1 MKIEFDKVT
10 CSRCAGAGYFRAWS
24 HIKSGV
30 CFRCGGAGTTLT
42 KKGAAAQSIFR
53 QAMTITADALEPG
66 MVVIEPDVSPDGEM
80 ILTRKVTV
88 ESVGTSDTKVIA
100 DGVPVEYLAVTYKGG
115 RVHHM
120 AHATKIQQ
128 ALSALT
134 RDTARAALEGV
145 VGATVID

>member
-10 CSRCAGAGYFRAWS
+10 CSRCNGAGRFNAYS
-24 HIKSGV
+24 HVYGGA
-30 CFRCGGAGTTLT
+30 CFRCGGAGATLT
-42 KKGAAAQSIFR
+42 KKGAAAKDIYR

-66 MVVIEPDVSPDGEM
+66 MVVMETDVAPGGDM
-80 ILTRKVTV
+80 VATRKLTV

-120 AHATKIQQ
+120 AHGTKIQQ
-128 ALSALT
+128 ALSPFT
-134 RDTARAALEGV
+134 RDTARAAQEGV
-145 VGATVID
+145 AGATVTD

>member
-1 MKIEFDKVT
+1 MRITFDKVT
-10 CSRCAGAGYFRAWS
+10 CSRCNGAGHFNAYS
-24 HIKSGV
+24 HVYGGV
-30 CFRCGGAGTTLT
+30 CFRCGGAGATLT
-42 KKGAAAQSIFR
+42 KKGAAAKDIYR

-66 MVVIEPDVSPDGEM
+66 MVVIDTDVSPGGDM
-80 ILTRKVTV
+80 IAHRKVTV

-100 DGVPVEYLAVTYKGG
+100 DGVPVEYLAVTYEGG

-120 AHATKIQQ
+120 AHGTKIEQ

-145 VGATVID
+145 AGATVTD

>member
-1 MKIEFDKVT
+1 MKITFDKVT
-10 CSRCAGAGYFRAWS
+10 CSRCNGAGRFRAFS
-24 HIKSGV
+24 HVYGGA
-30 CFRCGGAGTTLT
+30 CFRCGGAGHTLT
-42 KKGAAAQSIFR
+42 KKGAAAKDIYR

-66 MVVIEPDVSPDGEM
+66 MVVMETDVAPGGDM
-80 ILTRKVTV
+80 VATRKLTV
-88 ESVGTSDTKVIA
+88 ETVGTSDTKVIA

-120 AHATKIQQ
+120 AHGTKIQQ

-145 VGATVID
+145 AGATVID

>member
-1 MKIEFDKVT
+1 MKITFDKVT
-10 CSRCAGAGYFRAWS
+10 CSRCNGAGRFRAFS
-24 HIKSGV
+24 HVYGGV
-30 CFRCGGAGTTLT
+30 CFRCGGGGHTLT
-42 KKGAAAQSIFR
+42 KKGAAAQSIYR

-66 MVVIEPDVSPDGEM
+66 MVVMETDVAPGGDM
-80 ILTRKVTV
+80 VATRKLTV
-88 ESVGTSDTKVIA
+88 ETVGTSDTKVIA

-120 AHATKIQQ
+120 AHGTKIQQ

-145 VGATVID
+145 VGATVTD

>member
-1 MKIEFDKVT
+1 MKITFDKVT
-10 CSRCAGAGYFRAWS
+10 CSRCNGAGRFRAFS
-24 HIKSGV
+24 HVHGGA
-30 CFRCGGAGTTLT
+30 CFRCGGAGATLT
-42 KKGAAAQSIFR
+42 KKGAAARDIYR

-66 MVVIEPDVSPDGEM
+66 MVVMDTDVSPGGDM
-80 ILTRKVTV
+80 VATRKVTV

-100 DGVPVEYLAVTYKGG
+100 YGVPVEYLAVTYKGG

-120 AHATKIQQ
+120 AHGTKVQL

-145 VGATVID
+145 AGATVID

>member
-1 MKIEFDKVT
+1 MKITFDKVT
-10 CSRCAGAGYFRAWS
+10 CSRCNGAGRFRAFS
-24 HIKSGV
+24 HVYGGV
-30 CFRCGGAGTTLT
+30 CFRCGGSGHTLT
-42 KKGAAAQSIFR
+42 KKGAAAQSIYR

-66 MVVIEPDVSPDGEM
+66 MVVIDTDVSPGGDM
-80 ILTRKVTV
+80 IAHRKVTV

-120 AHATKIQQ
+120 AHGTRIQL

>member
-1 MKIEFDKVT
+1 MKITFDKVT
-10 CSRCAGAGYFRAWS
+10 CSRCNGAGRFRAFS
-24 HIKSGV
+24 HVYGGA
-30 CFRCGGAGTTLT
+30 CFRCGGAGHTLT

-66 MVVIEPDVSPDGEM
+66 MVVIETDVSPDGEM

-120 AHATKIQQ
+120 AHGTKIEQ
-128 ALSALT
+128 ALSPFT

-145 VGATVID
+145 AGATVTD